1 MKRIHLSKFGFQ
13 SRGGLPGWSARFPT
27 LLRAATPAA
36 AGGGSARPF
45 LWRGWREG
53 SVYWRFKGRFR
64 LFLFGGY
71 WWGQVRT
78 NSKRGSER
86 IPPAS
91 FAPDFLRL
99 GPRAGTLDHIRPRR
113 RGPAS
118 FPAEICKKEKQRD
131 RLEDP
136 SSRTGHPQRR
146 RRRRTAAATK
156 MRMAALAAGTRV
168 PPLRASGGGRDS
180 GAGASRPPPDRG
192 VSPA

>member
-1 MKRIHLSKFGFQ
+1 MVCPAGAHDSPRFSELRLRQRLGEAQPVRS
-13 SRGGLPGWSARFPT
+13 SGG
-27 LLRAATPAA
+27 
-36 AGGGSARPF
+36 AGGR
-45 LWRGWREG
+45 
-53 SVYWRFKGRFR
+53 GRFIGDLR
-64 LFLFGGY
+64 VGLGSFCLEGIGG
-71 WWGQVRT
+71 GQVRT

-118 FPAEICKKEKQRD
+118 FPAEICEKEKQRD

-168 PPLRASGGGRDS
+168 PPLRASGGGRDP